1 MIGLDIL
8 HIGAG
13 LLMLA
18 GGAPA
23 GHVAC
28 PDMPLPKVA
37 VNVTVKSAAVDDSR
51 TSAELTGLMGDG
63 TKGPSPGESVG
74 DETTPLGMHWS
85 TYAMKPEIRIAG
97 SSHRKRGFLCLWYDK
112 VSIDITLTS
121 QTYVARAGW
130 SPGCRAGIEGHERRH
145 AEVNRQF
152 AEQLRRELAHSIEY
166 ALKRA
171 HVFGP
176 YYPDQR
182 EEITERMHM
191 YLGGVIASHN
201 ALMQTVLDE
210 RQRAVDNLRDAIEI
224 NIACRRQGG

>member
-18 GGAPA
+18 GGTPS

-28 PDMPLPKVA
+28 PDMPLPKVE
-37 VNVTVKSAAVDDSR
+37 VNVTVKAAPVDASR
-51 TSAELTGLMGDG
+51 TSDELSGLMGG
-63 TKGPSPGESVG
+63 NSKGISPGETVG
-74 DETTPLGMHWS
+74 EQSSPLGMHWS
-85 TYAMKPEIRIAG
+85 TYAMKPEIVITG
-97 SSHRKRGFLCLWYDK
+97 STHRKRGFLCLWYDRVK
-112 VSIDITLTS
+112 IDITLTS

-130 SPGCRAGIEGHERRH
+130 SPGCRAGIEGHERMH

-176 YYPDQR
+176 YYPSQR
-182 EEITERMHM
+182 EEITDRMHM

-210 RQRAVDNLRDAIEI
+210 RQRAVDNMRDAIRI
-224 NIACRRQGG
+224 TIACRSQG